1 MSEDHVHQVHHR
13 VCNLCEAM
21 CGLEVTLDSTAL
33 DIGVSPAQATPAIT
47 IKPDRKD
54 PFSRGSMCPKAPMLG
69 AIHTDPERLREP
81 VKRDG
86 DRWVSVTWEEA
97 YEIACREIKR
107 IRSTHGADAMA
118 SYLGNPIVHNLGMT
132 LYIKEL
138 TAAIGSRNVFSATS
152 MDQLPHHF
160 AAHYMFGH
168 EFRIPVPDVNRT
180 DFMIIM
186 GANPIASNGSIM
198 TSAGIRERLKA
209 VRERGG
215 QLVVID
221 PRRTETAELAD
232 THHFIRPATD
242 VYFLLAFV
250 HVLFRDSHADAGR
263 LTEHIQPQAF
273 MALAG
278 IVSAEQFSPVAVE
291 GITGISATNTESLV
305 HDYMQQG
312 RAVLYGRMGLSTQ
325 PHGGLCHWLINTINI
340 LSGHFDTPGGMMFP
354 TPAIE
359 LARGRKQ
366 PDAHGRW
373 VSRVRSLP
381 EFYGELPVSSM
392 TEEMLTPGQGQVKG
406 FVTVCGNPVLS
417 TPNGKRLEQALP
429 ELEFMMSID
438 NYINETTR
446 HANLIL
452 PTPCGLEIDHYD
464 IIFNLISVS
473 NNVKFSQA
481 LIAVDES
488 RPYDWQI
495 LKRLIAGVSQR
506 RTSWLHRWSTPR
518 RLINL
523 GLMLGAYGCLS
534 HPKRWFKG
542 LSLKKVIASG
552 HGIDLGPLQP
562 RVPEGLLTADHKI
575 HLAPKVFTDAIQAL
589 AIPDQSHS
597 NANLQLIGRR
607 HVSTNNSWMHQY
619 RKLSASRQVRC
630 TAMMHP
636 LDAQAHK
643 VTAASNVRVSS
654 EAGSIELPVEITDS
668 VMPGVIC
675 IPHGFGHHGQ
685 GTRVSVATLKA
696 GVSVNDITSEL
707 QIDSVTGNAAFS
719 GLQLQ
724 IEAVDAPGGDG
735 VALEA
740 VFTGKPLLVAYG
752 SRTGNA
758 EFLAR
763 DLGDQARQHGLLAD
777 VRVMSDLTPADLQ
790 AATRVLMICS
800 TYGEGDM
807 PDNAESLWQQLLPS
821 SDEHSQ
827 READFSQIG
836 FAVLALGDL
845 GYETFCQAGK
855 NWDAKLA
862 QLGAKRVFD
871 RQDCDVDYEQAASTW
886 IPGALDALASFGDQ
900 STVFV
905 SADALQLEKNK
916 TYSRKQPW
924 DARLMDKQL
933 LSGAGSSQEI
943 YHYALSIDGANWDYK
958 TGDSVNVIPVNSD
971 AAVDA
976 LLQCFANASTA
987 EPSQRAVPAD
997 ELLMRRLAN
1006 DLEWVRPSK
1015 ALLQHLVTQAHDSDP
1030 SLQELQRVLHSAAA
1044 LDTWLDG
1051 RDVIDLLNAYPQ
1063 SVPDIETLSSLLTP
1077 MQARSYSIASSV
1089 LVHPD
1094 EMHITVSTVRRERGA
1109 RDYPG
1114 LGSGYL
1120 ADQVEI
1126 GSNLKIY
1133 PAPSSAFTLPSEIDA
1148 PIIMIGPGTGLA
1160 PFRGFLQERSLE
1172 KNASDAWLFFGNP
1185 HRKTDFLYEQELQSY
1200 LDTGALT
1207 KLDLAF
1213 SRDQSE
1219 KIYVQDKIREHG
1231 AEMYQWLERGAVL
1244 YVCGDASRMAADV
1257 EQALL
1262 DILRENAQLEPAAAC
1277 QYLVTLRENGRY
1289 LRDVY

>member
-1 MSEDHVHQVHHR
+1 MPEHQLPQVHHR

-21 CGLEVTLDSTAL
+21 CGLEVTLDATAQTA
-33 DIGVSPAQATPAIT
+33 GVSPTEATPTIS
-47 IKPDRKD
+47 IKPDRND

-69 AIHTDPERLREP
+69 AIHTDPERLRNP
-81 VKRDG
+81 VKRDR
-86 DRWVSVTWEEA
+86 DRWITITWEEA

-138 TAAIGSRNVFSATS
+138 TAAIGSRNVYSATS

-250 HVLFRDSHADAGR
+250 HVLFRDSLADAGR
-263 LTEHIQPQAF
+263 LTEYLQPQAF
-273 MALAG
+273 ETLAA
-278 IVSAEQFSPVAVE
+278 IASAEQFNPTAVE
-291 GITGISATNTESLV
+291 EITGISATDIESLV
-305 HDYMQQG
+305 HNYVQQK

-373 VSRVRSLP
+373 LSRVRSLP

-481 LIAVDES
+481 LIPADDAH
-488 RPYDWQI
+488 PYDWQI

-542 LSLKKVIASG
+542 LSLKKVIASE

-562 RVPEGLLTADHKI
+562 RVPEGLLTADRKI
-575 HLAPKVFTDAIQAL
+575 HLAPKVFTDAIETL
-589 AIPDQSHS
+589 PIPEKSHS
-597 NANLQLIGRR
+597 DASLRLIGRR

-636 LDAQAHK
+636 QDAQAHG
-643 VTAASNVRVSS
+643 VSVAGNVRVSS

-724 IEAVDAPGGDG
+724 IEAVDVLEEHR
-735 VALEA
+735 VAVDD
-740 VFTGKPLLVAYG
+740 VFAGKPLLVAYG

-763 DLGDQARQHGLLAD
+763 DLGEQARQHGLLAD
-777 VRVMSDLTPADLQ
+777 VRVMSDLSPTDLQ
-790 AATRVLMICS
+790 TATRVLLICS

-807 PDNAESLWQQLLPS
+807 PDNAESLWQQLLQSRDAPS
-821 SDEHSQ
+821 EP
-827 READFSQIG
+827 ETDFSQTG

-845 GYETFCQAGK
+845 SYDTFCQAGK

-862 QLGAKRVFD
+862 QLGASRVFD

-886 IPGALDALASFGDQ
+886 LPGALDALASFGDQ
-900 STVFV
+900 STVSV
-905 SADALQLEKNK
+905 SAGALQLEKNK
-916 TYSRKQPW
+916 SFSRKRPW
-924 DARLMDKQL
+924 VARVVDKQL

-943 YHYALSIDGANWDYK
+943 YHYALSIDGANWAYK

-971 AAVDA
+971 AAVSA
-976 LLQCFANASTA
+976 LLQCFANVATP
-987 EPSQRAVPAD
+987 EPSLSAVSTD
-997 ELLMRRLAN
+997 ELLRRRLAN
-1006 DLEWVRPSK
+1006 DLEWGRPSK
-1015 ALLQHLVTQAHDSDP
+1015 ALLQHLATQACDSNP
-1030 SLQELQRVLHSAAA
+1030 SLQELLRSMHSAAA
-1044 LDTWLDG
+1044 IDAWLDG
-1051 RDVIDLLNAYPQ
+1051 RDVIDLFSTYPQ
-1063 SVPDIETLSSLLTP
+1063 SLPDIKALSSLLIP
-1077 MQARSYSIASSV
+1077 MQARSYSIASSA

-1094 EMHITVSTVRRERGA
+1094 EIHISVSTVRRQRGV

-1120 ADQVEI
+1120 ADQIEI
-1126 GSNLKIY
+1126 GSDLRIY
-1133 PAPSSAFTLPSEIDA
+1133 PAPSSSFTLPSDLDA
-1148 PIIMIGPGTGLA
+1148 PIVMIGPGTGLA
-1160 PFRGFLQERSLE
+1160 PFRGFLQERSLA
-1172 KNASDAWLFFGNP
+1172 KNSADAWLFFGNP
-1185 HRKTDFLYEQELQSY
+1185 HRKTDFLYEQELESY
-1200 LDTGALT
+1200 LDSGVLT

-1219 KIYVQDKIREHG
+1219 KIYVQDKMREQG

-1244 YVCGDASRMAADV
+1244 YVCGDASHMAADV

-1262 DILRENAQLEPAAAC
+1262 DILRENAQLEPAAAS
-1277 QYLVTLRENGRY
+1277 QYLLTLRENGRY